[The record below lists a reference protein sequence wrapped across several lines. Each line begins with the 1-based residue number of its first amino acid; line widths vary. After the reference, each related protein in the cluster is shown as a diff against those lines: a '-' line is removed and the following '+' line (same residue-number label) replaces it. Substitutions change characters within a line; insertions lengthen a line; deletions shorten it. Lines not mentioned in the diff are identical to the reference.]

1 DRFLRPR
8 GSTIPAELRARLTV
22 ALETPNSSIASSIP
36 GYFPVW
42 LKASAKKAAIR
53 KAVLLPPAVLL
64 LLAASSAFL
73 RSCAY
78 LPSGS
83 VFQRCAAFC
92 PPFRPMVASAL
103 RSLLVTRPGALAP
116 SLVLVLVCVTYPRT
130 RRAMVCRSRIGG
142 ISLSRPA
149 PPCCCATL

>member
-1 DRFLRPR
+1 
-8 GSTIPAELRARLTV
+8 
-22 ALETPNSSIASSIP
+22 
-36 GYFPVW
+36 
-42 LKASAKKAAIR
+42 

-92 PPFRPMVASAL
+92 PPFRPMVASVL
-103 RSLLVTRPGALAP
+103 RSLLVTRPGARAP
-116 SLVLVLVCVTYPRT
+116 RLVLVLVWVTLHCS
-130 RRAMVCRSRIGG
+130 RRAMVLRSGIGG
-142 ISLSRPA
+142 HWRSLVVTH
-149 PPCCCATL
+149 C